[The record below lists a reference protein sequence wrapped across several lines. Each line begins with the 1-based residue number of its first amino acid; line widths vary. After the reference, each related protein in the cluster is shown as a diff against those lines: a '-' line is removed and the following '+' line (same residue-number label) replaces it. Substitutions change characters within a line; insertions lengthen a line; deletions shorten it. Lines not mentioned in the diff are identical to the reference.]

1 MRKSASQEHATK
13 YVREV
18 DSQKYRQW
26 REAHDQW
33 RQEMAEWDKNK
44 EGPRPEEPGNGSF
57 VVDDITIE
65 AVAKRLTGCPM
76 GLLKVVDELDEFFLS
91 FTQYGSAGKSNES
104 KYLKLYDGG
113 TLIVDRVKSEGQARV
128 DNALMSICGT
138 TQPFIL
144 SQLLDIKRHQSG
156 FTQRWIFA
164 RPTPKLR
171 VMPAKNDQYLHRLNR
186 AKEAYRTLC
195 HQVGNMG
202 PSPDPMRP
210 DPAAQRLLDQDIGD
224 REVMIDCADPLE
236 KSRMSKAQ
244 GLVPRYALLHAVCR
258 LAFEHRHD
266 LYVTREDVEKGIV
279 FADWVLR
286 ESRRIGGSLEKIKHT
301 HSFDD
306 VMALILSGGQ
316 EGVTVR
322 DLMTSN
328 RKRFPKK
335 EDASAALAQLVAMRR
350 VIEVNKVTGGR
361 PKTVFV
367 ATSLLNTEHRT
378 QKSPTN

>member
-1 MRKSASQEHATK
+1 
-13 YVREV
+13 
-18 DSQKYRQW
+18 
-26 REAHDQW
+26 
-33 RQEMAEWDKNK
+33 
-44 EGPRPEEPGNGSF
+44 
-57 VVDDITIE
+57 
-65 AVAKRLTGCPM
+65 
-76 GLLKVVDELDEFFLS
+76 
-91 FTQYGSAGKSNES
+91 
-104 KYLKLYDGG
+104 
-113 TLIVDRVKSEGQARV
+113 
-128 DNALMSICGT
+128 
-138 TQPFIL
+138 
-144 SQLLDIKRHQSG
+144 
-156 FTQRWIFA
+156 
-164 RPTPKLR
+164 
-171 VMPAKNDQYLHRLNR
+171 
-186 AKEAYRTLC
+186 
-195 HQVGNMG
+195 
-202 PSPDPMRP
+202 MRP

>member
-1 MRKSASQEHATK
+1 
-13 YVREV
+13 
-18 DSQKYRQW
+18 
-26 REAHDQW
+26 
-33 RQEMAEWDKNK
+33 
-44 EGPRPEEPGNGSF
+44 
-57 VVDDITIE
+57 
-65 AVAKRLTGCPM
+65 
-76 GLLKVVDELDEFFLS
+76 
-91 FTQYGSAGKSNES
+91 
-104 KYLKLYDGG
+104 
-113 TLIVDRVKSEGQARV
+113 
-128 DNALMSICGT
+128 MSICGT
-138 TQPFIL
+138 TQPYIL
-144 SQLLDIKRHQSG
+144 SELLDIKRHQSG

-164 RPTPKLR
+164 KPTRKLR
-171 VMPAKNDQYLHRLNR
+171 VMPVKDQQYLHQLNR
-186 AKEAYRTLC
+186 AKESYRSLC

-210 DPAAQRLLDQDIGD
+210 DPAAQKLLDQDVAD
-224 REVMIDCADPLE
+224 RELAIHHADTLE

-286 ESRRIGGSLEKIKHT
+286 ESRRLGGSLVKTKNE

-306 VMALILSGGQ
+306 VMTVILSHGQ
-316 EGVTVR
+316 DGMTVR

-335 EDASAALAQLVAMRR
+335 EDASAALAQLVAMKR
-350 VIEVNKVTGGR
+350 VIEVNKATGGR

-367 ATSLLNTEHRT
+367 ATSLLDTEHRT